1 MLVQEILSALALA
14 FLLGLGYLANY
25 LNHHI
30 SVTVLHDED
39 EVRQLKI
46 FREFRTY

>member
-14 FLLGLGYLANY
+14 YLLGLGYLANY

-39 EVRQLKI
+39 EVRQFEI
-46 FREFRTY
+46 FHKC